1 MAGPITLDELIALN
15 DEILALVRAGVPLEQ
30 GLADVGHDV
39 RGSLGRISSMLSER
53 MQRGESLPQALS
65 ASQELFPPLYRAIVE
80 AGIRSGRLAA
90 ALEEMSGSVRRLAAL
105 RRLVVLAMVYP
116 LLVFFIC
123 YGLFLYF
130 ALKVAPTLLSAAPLP
145 HPPAIVRAI
154 GHVRDGIEWWGPI
167 LPTIV
172 LTAAVLWF
180 YRSRRALVLEAGG
193 AARIFGWVPSFRR
206 LLLESRT
213 AGFADTLALLVDHQV
228 PLAEA
233 VVLSAKCSGDAR
245 LILAAKQL
253 AADVADGIVAGG
265 GAPSGTDRGTNPA
278 DIPPLLRWLIAMG
291 GNQPALAKSLREAA
305 DTYRRRAV
313 RRADWL
319 RLYFPM
325 LVTIGIGGTVTALYA
340 LSLFI
345 PWTTM
350 LYDLAKP

>member
-65 ASQELFPPLYRAIVE
+65 ASQEQFPPLYRAIVE

-130 ALKVAPTLLSAAPLP
+130 ALKVAPTLLSAAPMP

-154 GHVRDGIEWWGPI
+154 SHVRDGIEWWGPI

-172 LTAAVLWF
+172 LTAAILWF

-193 AARIFGWVPSFRR
+193 AARFFAWVPSFRR

-228 PLAEA
+228 PLTEA

-253 AADVADGIVAGG
+253 AADVADGIVAGA
-265 GAPSGTDRGTNPA
+265 GAPSGADRGANPI
-278 DIPPLLRWLIAMG
+278 DIPPLLRWLIATG
-291 GNQPALAKSLREAA
+291 GNQPALGKSLREAA

-325 LVTIGIGGTVTALYA
+325 LVTLGIGGTVTALYA

-350 LYDLAKP
+350 LYDLSKP

>member
-1 MAGPITLDELIALN
+1 MAGPITLDELLALN

-30 GLADVGHDV
+30 GLADVGRDV
-39 RGSLGRISSMLSER
+39 RGSLGRISSLLAER
-53 MQRGESLPQALS
+53 MQRGESLPQALA
-65 ASQELFPPLYRAIVE
+65 ASQEQFPPLYRAIVE

-130 ALKVAPTLLSAAPLP
+130 ALNVAPTLLSAAPLP

-193 AARIFGWVPSFRR
+193 AARIFAWVPSFRR
-206 LLLESRT
+206 LLHESRA

-233 VVLSAKCSGDAR
+233 VVLAAKCSGDAR

-253 AADVADGIVAGG
+253 AADVSDGIVAGG
-265 GAPSGTDRGTNPA
+265 ASSGTDRGA
-278 DIPPLLRWLIAMG
+278 DPSDVPPLLRWLIATG
-291 GNQPALAKSLREAA
+291 SNQPALAKSLREAA

-325 LVTIGIGGTVTALYA
+325 LATVGIGGTVTAAYA